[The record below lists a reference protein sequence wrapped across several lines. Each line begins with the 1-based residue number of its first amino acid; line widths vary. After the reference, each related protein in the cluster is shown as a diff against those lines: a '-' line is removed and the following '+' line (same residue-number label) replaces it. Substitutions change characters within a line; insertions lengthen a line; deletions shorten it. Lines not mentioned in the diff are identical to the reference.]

1 MEFSAPVDTSTIQ
14 SPYLKL
20 REYHT
25 TINKKIVKN
34 QGREFAVTLCL
45 LKMSEATSI
54 KSTNITA

>member
-1 MEFSAPVDTSTIQ
+1 VEFSAPVDTSTIQ

-25 TINKKIVKN
+25 IINKKIVKN

-45 LKMSEATSI
+45 LEIAWKPQL
-54 KSTNITA
+54 